1 MAKKNT
7 QAGVPHYLGS
17 IHGVPWPYMESAMKA
32 GKTPKDKT
40 YSVNLITMLAD
51 RELSGDQIMENI
63 LNDTI
68 PKVVEPIKKK
78 GGKHDRESHKN

>member
-1 MAKKNT
+1 MAKKA

-17 IHGVPWPYMESAMKA
+17 IHGVPWPYMESALKT
-32 GKTPKDKT
+32 GKTPKDKA

-51 RELSGDQIMENI
+51 RELSDDQIMENI

-68 PKVVEPIKKK
+68 PKIVKPIKKK
-78 GGKHDRESHKN
+78 GGNYGYRSHKN